1 MDLTYSSEQRMLADA
16 AKAFT
21 ARDWPLSVVRELEH
35 HETGVAQPLWKGMC
49 ALGWPALAIAE
60 DEGGFGGDLGHL
72 IVIAE
77 ALGGAAAS
85 SPLLHSFALGAIPL
99 SRTESGPARQRLLS
113 ALAAGDMIAAGALL
127 EPGGRGV
134 WPGAATAVSSHDGW
148 RLTGVK
154 TMAVFATAADVLLV
168 TAALHREGPALVAL
182 PAHSAGIGYRRLQTF
197 DGQPTFEVSFTD
209 VRIAADDVVAT
220 GAAAREAVAAGL
232 AVLSVLSCAHAVGL
246 CEGALAIATEHVSTR
261 VQFGRPI
268 GSFQTVA
275 NRLVDARSAIDGTR
289 MLVHRAGW
297 AIDTAATDAVN
308 HVATMKVHAA
318 ATIRA
323 VVANTHQNLGAL
335 GFTTEHDLQLY
346 TRRLKAL
353 ELSLGDKTDNLETIA
368 TALGL
373 LLDEPKGQQWVYN

>member
-1 MDLTYSSEQRMLADA
+1 
-16 AKAFT
+16 
-21 ARDWPLSVVRELEH
+21 
-35 HETGVAQPLWKGMC
+35 
-49 ALGWPALAIAE
+49 
-60 DEGGFGGDLGHL
+60 
-72 IVIAE
+72 
-77 ALGGAAAS
+77 
-85 SPLLHSFALGAIPL
+85 
-99 SRTESGPARQRLLS
+99 
-113 ALAAGDMIAAGALL
+113 
-127 EPGGRGV
+127 
-134 WPGAATAVSSHDGW
+134 
-148 RLTGVK
+148 
-154 TMAVFATAADVLLV
+154 MAVFATAADVLLV
-168 TAALHREGPALVAL
+168 TAALDREGPALVAL
-182 PAHSAGIGYRRLQTF
+182 PAHSAGIGCRRLQTF

-209 VRIAADDVVAT
+209 VQIAADDVVAT
-220 GAAAREAVAAGL
+220 GATAREAVAAGM

-246 CEGALAIATEHVSTR
+246 CEGALAIATEHVGTR

-297 AIDTAATDAVN
+297 AIDTAATDAAN

-353 ELSLGDKTDNLETIA
+353 ELALGDKTDNLETIA